1 MATTLAW
8 AELRSKNGKPLDLRE
23 TTIAV
28 GIPNMGRIR
37 GGWGMGR
44 VHGGWGD
51 GEDTWRMR
59 GWGGCVEDGG
69 GDGEDMWRMGGWREI
84 LPGRTSG
91 SITILPLLQFF
102 SESKMSCLVRITVA
116 CL

>member
-1 MATTLAW
+1 
-8 AELRSKNGKPLDLRE
+8 
-23 TTIAV
+23 
-28 GIPNMGRIR
+28 
-37 GGWGMGR
+37 MGR

-59 GWGGCVEDGG
+59 GWG
-69 GDGEDMWRMGGWREI
+69 EI